1 MIDPHWENVV
11 LAMPMA
17 GPNGS
22 TIFTDLKGKTVTRY
36 GNAVITTSQ
45 YKFWGSSGAFY
56 GTINSPL
63 STPDHQDFEFGSGNF
78 NIDTYFRASSLP
90 SGAGYY
96 RTIFS
101 HDDTASTRGFLM
113 VISGDDSNKLLFGA
127 FSGATSFTVKS
138 IDPIQVN
145 TWTQARVDREGSYLN
160 LYINNVLQQSTYI
173 GTAAIND
180 VTKPFI
186 VGGLLSSG
194 ALNANA
200 SFHGY
205 INDLRVT
212 KGIARGVEDPSF
224 LLSTYLPSG
233 SAEVFPVVE
242 SIEIIG
248 TVPSV
253 GFGSIFPQTEA
264 LSGGDN
270 AIIGTGE
277 VSSQLASLSA
287 SGSSEAVVTLNNGQV
302 RAKIDAIS
310 GSGSTSI
317 VGVGAVIAKKAA
329 ISSNGLSGEW
339 VGSAVVSS
347 KVEAVVA
354 SGRSQVIGRGA
365 IGATHRLMAALN
377 GHGIVPIVGT
387 GNIVGKRPAIMAGGS
402 MCPIGAAIIQWKIG
416 AVSSR
421 GTAVI
426 KGVGAVR
433 GPLPIVAG
441 RRHEKVAVATLGFD
455 RGALSHGL
463 SPAPAIEP
471 IHFTR

>member
-22 TIFTDLKGKTVTRY
+22 TVFTDLKGKTVTGY

-45 YKFWGSSGAFY
+45 YKFWGSSAYFDGVGDY
-56 GTINSPL
+56 L
-63 STPDHQDFEFGSGNF
+63 STPDNQDFESDSGNF
-78 NIDTYFRASSLP
+78 TIDVWFRASSLP
-90 SGAGYY
+90 SGPGYY
-96 RTIFS
+96 KTILS
-101 HDDTASTRGFLM
+101 HDDTAYTRGFLLL
-113 VISGDDSNKLLFGA
+113 ISGDDSNKLIFGA
-127 FSGATSFTVKS
+127 HSGTTSSPVRS
-138 IDPIQVN
+138 IAPIQVN
-145 TWTQARVDREGSYLN
+145 TWTQARVDRDGNYLN
-160 LYINNVLQQSTYI
+160 LYINNVLQQSSYI

-180 VTKPFI
+180 VTRPFI
-186 VGGLLSSG
+186 VGGLLSGG

-200 SFHGY
+200 SFHGH

-212 KGIARGVEDPSF
+212 KGIARGVEDSSF

-242 SIEIIG
+242 SIEVIG
-248 TVPSV
+248 TVPVV
-253 GFGSIFPQTEA
+253 GFVSISPQIEA
-264 LSGGDN
+264 ILGGDN

-277 VSSQLASLSA
+277 VSSPLASLSA

-317 VGVGAVIAKKAA
+317 VGVGEIRSKKDA

-339 VGSAVVSS
+339 VGSAMVSS
-347 KVEAVVA
+347 KVEVVVA
-354 SGRSQVIGRGA
+354 SGRSLVSGRGA
-365 IGATHRLMAALN
+365 IGSTHRSMAALN

-387 GNIVGKRPAIMAGGS
+387 GNIVSKRSSIVASGA
-402 MCPIGAAIIQWKIG
+402 MCPIGAAIIQGKRGVI
-416 AVSSR
+416 SSR

-426 KGVGAVR
+426 KGVGEVR

-455 RGALSHGL
+455 RGTLLHGL